1 MLPRC
6 LLPLAVEDLSSTVR
20 EGLSESELSIHL
32 LGSRYGARPENEDRS
47 IADVQLDLAS
57 ESAARGEL
65 QQLIWIPDTLTT
77 VDEEQDALVTALQSA
92 NIGTGVEVVRGPLE
106 SFKAHVLDVLCPRTR
121 PRSRGHEGRRV
132 YLVHDRDDREA
143 IGPLQAELERLGHVV
158 VLPLREG
165 SEAEAREV
173 HETSMVLCDAV
184 LIFYGTA
191 SEHWVRMKL
200 FDILK
205 APGWGRRRPFDAT
218 AVWVA
223 GPATPSKAGYE
234 TDEALVLDATAGFTP
249 EVLAPFAARLAATA
263 AGR

>member
-1 MLPRC
+1 M
-6 LLPLAVEDLSSTVR
+6 
-20 EGLSESELSIHL
+20 
-32 LGSRYGARPENEDRS
+32 
-47 IADVQLDLAS
+47 
-57 ESAARGEL
+57 
-65 QQLIWIPDTLTT
+65 
-77 VDEEQDALVTALQSA
+77 
-92 NIGTGVEVVRGPLE
+92 
-106 SFKAHVLDVLCPRTR
+106 
-121 PRSRGHEGRRV
+121 
-132 YLVHDRDDREA
+132 HDRDDREA

-205 APGWGRRRPFDAT
+205 APGWGRRRPFEAT

-223 GPATPSKAGYE
+223 GPSTPSKAGYE
-234 TDEALVLDATAGFTP
+234 TDEALVLDATAGFSP
-249 EVLAPFAARLAATA
+249 AVLAPFAARLAATA